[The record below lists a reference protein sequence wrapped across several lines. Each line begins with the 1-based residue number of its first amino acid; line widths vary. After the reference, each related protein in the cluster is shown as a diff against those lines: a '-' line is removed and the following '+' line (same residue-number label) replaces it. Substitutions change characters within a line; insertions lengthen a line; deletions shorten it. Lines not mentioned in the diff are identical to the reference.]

1 MSGKLYRP
9 VTIGSLEIPGNLFLA
24 PLAGYSDLAF
34 RSLCAGYGSDM
45 SFSEMLSAEGFVRHN
60 KKTIDL
66 LARAENESFFG
77 VQIFSGS
84 PYSAAKAAAA
94 ISACENPPQLID
106 LNCGCPVPKVIKTGA
121 GAALL
126 KNPRL
131 VYDMVKAIAE
141 NSSLPVSVKIRSGW
155 DAQSINYIETAAAAC
170 EAGAAMVCLHARTRA
185 QGYAGAADWQHIKNL
200 KQSCPVSVFG
210 SGDVMDSGAAARML
224 FETGCDGV
232 MFARGAIANPFIFR
246 ETREFL
252 ESGRLTPPTAK
263 ERLALGRRHLEL
275 SIKLKGEE
283 LACREMRKHFSAYT
297 KGLPGGA
304 RLRAAFVRASSR
316 EDYLRIIED
325 YEKNFAGIS

>member
-1 MSGKLYRP
+1 
-9 VTIGSLEIPGNLFLA
+9 V
-24 PLAGYSDLAF
+24 
-34 RSLCAGYGSDM
+34 
-45 SFSEMLSAEGFVRHN
+45 
-60 KKTIDL
+60 
-66 LARAENESFFG
+66 
-77 VQIFSGS
+77 
-84 PYSAAKAAAA
+84 
-94 ISACENPPQLID
+94 
-106 LNCGCPVPKVIKTGA
+106 
-121 GAALL
+121 
-126 KNPRL
+126 
-131 VYDMVKAIAE
+131 
-141 NSSLPVSVKIRSGW
+141 
-155 DAQSINYIETAAAAC
+155 
-170 EAGAAMVCLHARTRA
+170 
-185 QGYAGAADWQHIKNL
+185 
-200 KQSCPVSVFG
+200 
-210 SGDVMDSGAAARML
+210 L